1 MKHLICNYDE
11 LKQEGKK
18 AVSIDRKPIV
28 VVRSQSGEVYALRDV
43 CPHKGPCLSAGMLD
57 KNCSGYDV
65 GEYIFEQEKEV
76 LRCPWHSWE
85 FDIKTGRSLFDPEK
99 VKVKT
104 YEVTIEDN
112 QVFVEVV

>member
-1 MKHLICNYDE
+1 MKHLVCDYND
-11 LKQEGKK
+11 LKVVGKK

-28 VVRSQSGEVYALRDV
+28 VVRSNSGEVYALRDV
-43 CPHKGPCLSAGMLD
+43 CPHKGPCLSAGMMD
-57 KNCSGYDV
+57 KSCSGSDV

-85 FDIKTGRSLFDPEK
+85 FDIKTGQSLFDPER

-104 YEVTIEDN
+104 YEVTIENDK
-112 QVFVEVV
+112 VFVEV

>member
-1 MKHLICNYDE
+1 MKHLICKYDE
-11 LKQEGKK
+11 LKLIGKK

-28 VVRSQSGEVYALRDV
+28 VVYSNSGDVYALRDI

-57 KNCSGYDV
+57 KSCSGNEV
-65 GEYIFEQEKEV
+65 GEYIFEKEKEV

-85 FDIKTGRSLFDPEK
+85 FDIKTGLSLFDPEK

-104 YEVTIEDN
+104 YQVTIEEEN
-112 QVFVEVV
+112 VFVEV